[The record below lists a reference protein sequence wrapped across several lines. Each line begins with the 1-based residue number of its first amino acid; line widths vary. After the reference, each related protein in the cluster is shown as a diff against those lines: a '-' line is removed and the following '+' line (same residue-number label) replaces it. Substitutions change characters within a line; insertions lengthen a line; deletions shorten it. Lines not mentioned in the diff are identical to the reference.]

1 MDDRLPLATAT
12 GRGNVPTPGV
22 SCLTYKAT
30 SHGKPSLTEDN
41 L

>member
-12 GRGNVPTPGV
+12 DHGNVPSLA
-22 SCLTYKAT
+22 SCLMYEAASDSK
-30 SHGKPSLTEDN
+30 HSLTEDN